1 MHTLQVGFRYTTV
14 AVETDSDYIATHLRT
29 AFRHMPGTAAQ
40 AVVGNLRLVREGDT
54 YRCHGAPW
62 AAASGLTEQS
72 AADHATYEVIMH
84 LRYANGGLL
93 WLHAA
98 CAARGSEAVVFAGN
112 RGSGKSTLAALLPS
126 MGWRY
131 LSDDVT
137 PIEMPSLCAVP
148 FPETPSMRLGGPAH
162 LEEPEV
168 LLLSKAIVEL
178 HEAQIA
184 REPVGISALVF
195 PAYVAGSA
203 TTLERVGPGRA
214 AAALLQQCLDL
225 PNHEKETVECVGRLL
240 TRAPAWRMTYSVA
253 HEAAR
258 AMTARLLPGEQ
269 AEG

>member
-1 MHTLQVGFRYTTV
+1 MHTLQVGFRYTAVSV
-14 AVETDSDYIATHLRT
+14 ATDSDYIATHLRT

-40 AVVGNLRLVREGDT
+40 VVVGHLELTRDGDA
-54 YRCHGAPW
+54 YSCQGAPW
-62 AAASGLTEQS
+62 ATASDLTEQS

-84 LRYANGGLL
+84 LRYANAGLL

-98 CAARGSEAVVFAGN
+98 CAARGSRAVVFAGN

-126 MGWRY
+126 MGWQY

-137 PIEMPSLCAVP
+137 PVEMPSLSAVP

-162 LEEPEV
+162 LDEPEV
-168 LLLSKAIVEL
+168 LLLTKATVEL
-178 HEAQIA
+178 SVTQIA
-184 REPVGISALVF
+184 QAPVGIAALVF
-195 PAYVAGSA
+195 PTYVAGA
-203 TTLERVGPGRA
+203 DTAMERLGAGRA

-240 TRAPAWRMTYSVA
+240 TQAPAWRITYSAA

-258 AMTARLLPGEQ
+258 LVDAMLLPAAPNG
-269 AEG
+269 G